1 MLFQPRLLIRT
12 LIPPTACLLLPGF
25 AGPWLARRLRRLGMS
40 LIAACLAALRLLPT
54 PWVAD
59 GLMRMA
65 DRYPAL
71 DLPHPPHA
79 RAIV

>member
-1 MLFQPRLLIRT
+1 MLFQPRVLIRT
-12 LIPPTACLLLPGF
+12 LILPPACLLLPGF
-25 AGPWLARRLRRLGMS
+25 AGPWLARRLRRPGMS
-40 LIAACLAALRLLPT
+40 LIAACLAALWLPST

-59 GLMRMA
+59 GLTRMA

-71 DLPHPPHA
+71 DLSHPSHA